1 MAASLFRQEG
11 GDDWLSTLSVARIKS
26 SDLTAVQVCKMCTT
40 PVCSNISFN
49 FDDSFHFLVEKFDDN
64 PIVRKGILTR

>member
-26 SDLTAVQVCKMCTT
+26 SDLTAAANVQL
-40 PVCSNISFN
+40 ISQ
-49 FDDSFHFLVEKFDDN
+49 STVIAIFL
-64 PIVRKGILTR
+64 LH